1 MTLATLKLAG
11 ETTAEDILKT
21 LYLLD
26 QPGGAGVNFGRREGA
41 RAPNFSADGCR
52 AQNTMAM
59 SESERLRRI
68 QEQAT
73 SYVSRS
79 KCVDSSLWT
88 FQAQMKASKAVVAPQ
103 TVEGSVI
110 RPIGD
115 GSTGNCCA
123 TVTYKGKGTN
133 MDQSALIAAAAGC
146 AICSDVPVGATE
158 ASAAGIYVPTICVDQ
173 QAPPFTQQ
181 NLVAPYI
188 TPCTVPGPEVYFP
201 EVPKRGETCNLPH
214 LPYDS

>member
-1 MTLATLKLAG
+1 
-11 ETTAEDILKT
+11 
-21 LYLLD
+21 
-26 QPGGAGVNFGRREGA
+26 
-41 RAPNFSADGCR
+41 
-52 AQNTMAM
+52 M
-59 SESERLRRI
+59 SESERLRHI

-88 FQAQMKASKAVVAPQ
+88 FQTQMKASKSVVAPQ
-103 TVEGSVI
+103 TVEGKIVQST
-110 RPIGD
+110 GD
-115 GSTGNCCA
+115 GSANCCA
-123 TVTYKGKGTN
+123 TVTYRGKGTN

-158 ASAAGIYVPTICVDQ
+158 ASAAGISIPTICVDQ

-181 NLVAPYI
+181 NLAAPYA

-201 EVPKRGETCNLPH
+201 TVPKRGDDCNLPH